1 MIKWKLMQTILEIVN
16 PNVEETKVTWN
27 VSQFWD
33 LWMYAI
39 NALSVLAP
47 KMPQQFVEYH
57 GGIR

>member
-1 MIKWKLMQTILEIVN
+1 MQTILQIVN
-16 PNVEETKVTWN
+16 PNIEETKVTWN
-27 VSQFWD
+27 ASQFWD
-33 LWMYAI
+33 LWMYAV